1 MLKSVFGNLINCSV
15 MPLKSAFSFS
25 YVTSLFQQLNFAF
38 IIMVLVAAINVKP
51 LSNMVKLSIF
61 QTLPYF
67 LHVDQN
73 GAWMIFVDVV

>member
-25 YVTSLFQQLNFAF
+25 YVTSSFQQLNFAF

-51 LSNMVKLSIF
+51 LSVVKLSIF

-67 LHVDQN
+67 LHADQN
-73 GAWMIFVDVV
+73 DAWMIFLDVV

>member
-1 MLKSVFGNLINCSV
+1 

-25 YVTSLFQQLNFAF
+25 YVTSLFQQLNLAL